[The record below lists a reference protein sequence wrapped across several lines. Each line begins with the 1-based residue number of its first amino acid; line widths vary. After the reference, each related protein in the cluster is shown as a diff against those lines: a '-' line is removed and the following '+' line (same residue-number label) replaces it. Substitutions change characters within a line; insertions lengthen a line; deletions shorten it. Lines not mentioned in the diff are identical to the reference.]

1 MSMSKPKVLFE
12 ASPMLDIKKTGVGY
26 YMEQLISSLGQTH
39 GSQLDMTGYYF
50 DFLNHNNKVSPSIP
64 GVTFQKIVYTPGKI
78 LSLCRRLRFQP
89 LFEIFIRQNAD
100 IVLYTNYV
108 KLPSLLSH
116 KTALIIYDLSFLDH
130 PEYLQTVNL
139 DYLQRF
145 CPPSIKKADLIITI
159 SEFTKARILHYFP
172 GITAD
177 IIVTP
182 IPPAPA
188 CPAGQLNARLSG
200 LGIKP
205 SQYILYLGTI
215 EPRKNIQNLV
225 KAYSQLPE
233 ATRNQHAL
241 VLAGGKGWK
250 DESIRDEIHK
260 AKQQGHN
267 IIETGYI
274 SDDEK
279 AQLYA
284 HSSCFVLASHYEGFG
299 MLVLEAM
306 QYQTP
311 VLVSDIPVFHEVAGN
326 AAVFFDQN
334 SPASIA
340 SKIAALLASSTQQS
354 KLASMGTKRLQDFSW
369 TTNATTVYQA
379 FQSLL

>member
-1 MSMSKPKVLFE
+1 MSKPKVLFE

-26 YMEQLISSLGQTH
+26 YMEQLISSLDQTH

-50 DFLNHNNKVSPSIP
+50 DFLNRNNKVSPSMP
-64 GVTFQKIVYTPGKI
+64 GVTFKKIVYTPGKI

-89 LFEIFIRQNAD
+89 LLDVFIRQSAD

-108 KLPSLLSH
+108 SLPSLSSH
-116 KTALIIYDLSFLDH
+116 KTAIIIYDLSFLDH

-139 DYLQRF
+139 NYLQRF

-188 CPAGQLNARLSG
+188 RPAGQLNARLSG

-225 KAYSQLPE
+225 KAYSLLPE
-233 ATRNQHAL
+233 TTRNQHAL

-250 DESIRDEIHK
+250 DEAIHDEISR
-260 AKQQGHN
+260 AKQRGHN

-299 MLVLEAM
+299 MPILEAM

-334 SPASIA
+334 SPASMT
-340 SKIAALLASSTQQS
+340 SQLDALLADPARRKVLTDR
-354 KLASMGTKRLQDFSW
+354 GIKRLENFSW
-369 TTNATTVYQA
+369 TDNANIVHQA